1 MVNVAYNPKF
11 VKKWDKNLVQF
22 EETPV
27 VEGKKSFFK
36 TYLLNKKK
44 LAFSGRDFC
53 EKTFNFY
60 SNGKFYR
67 YSTSVDNTELPG
79 PIGEAP
85 EKESPQDIIRGFTIF
100 SCAMLER

>member
-1 MVNVAYNPKF
+1 MVNVAYNPKH
-11 VKKWDKNLVQF
+11 VRKWDKNLVDF
-22 EETPV
+22 VETPV

-44 LAFSGRDFC
+44 LAFSGRDFT

-67 YSTSVDNTELPG
+67 YATSIDNTELPG
-79 PIGEAP
+79 PNGEPAV
-85 EKESPQDIIRGFTIF
+85 KESPKDIIRGFTIF